1 MTKTRNQKPKTQLPE
16 KKPMNNR
23 KKTSLANR
31 VLTLTDKARALYQ
44 KKDDAFEQ
52 LVKSCAIGEVIE
64 TKSGRFE
71 IVDNF
76 AARNVGFRPASF
88 HRYELKEVRVPK
100 AEKKSVAA
108 KAERPE
114 EAPAS
119 APVTEAIET
128 LQAAPAAA

>member
-1 MTKTRNQKPKTQLPE
+1 
-16 KKPMNNR
+16 MNNR
-23 KKTSLANR
+23 KKASLANR

-52 LVKSCAIGEVIE
+52 LVKACAIGEVIE

-88 HRYELKEVRVPK
+88 HRYELKEVRVAKVPK
-100 AEKKSVAA
+100 KPAVA
-108 KAERPE
+108 KEERVE
-114 EAPAS
+114 EALTAAPAS
-119 APVTEAIET
+119 EEIVT